1 MFIANPGHRDLYI
14 SGKAIILRAMK
25 PIIGITAALTR
36 NEGDQYSRLN
46 DTYTRSI
53 RAAGGVPLILPY
65 DTAPDDAG
73 QYLAVLDGILFSGGG
88 DLDPK
93 YFGEDP
99 HPALKRIS
107 AVYDTSELALFK
119 AAARKKLPVFGI
131 CRGCQL
137 INVALGGSL
146 YQDIPA
152 QLPSAMGHS
161 PNGTAMSEAYHRVEI
176 VDGPSIMAR
185 SFGEAG
191 VYTNSFHHQAVK
203 DLAPGLRISARTADG
218 IIEAFEG
225 TDPSWFLHAVQF
237 HPEAMC
243 SPDLPDSQG
252 FRELFTCFVEAAS
265 VYATSKVT
273 A

>member
-1 MFIANPGHRDLYI
+1 MFIIKPDHKGLYI
-14 SGKAIILRAMK
+14 SGEAIILGAMK

-46 DTYTRSI
+46 DSYTRSI

-65 DTAPDDAG
+65 DTVPDDAPH
-73 QYLAVLDGILFSGGG
+73 YLAVLDGILFSGGG

-107 AVYDTSELALFK
+107 AAYDTSELALFK
-119 AAARKKLPVFGI
+119 AAAGKKLPVFGI

-137 INVALGGSL
+137 INVAMGGSL
-146 YQDIPA
+146 IQDIPA
-152 QLPSAMGHS
+152 QMPG
-161 PNGTAMSEAYHRVEI
+161 AMSHSAAGIPMSEPYHLVEI
-176 VDGPSIMAR
+176 LDQDSIMAR
-185 SFGEAG
+185 CFGTAQ

-203 DLAPGLRISARTADG
+203 NLAPGLRFSARSRDG
-218 IIEAFEG
+218 IVEAFEG

-237 HPEAMC
+237 HPEAM
-243 SPDLPDSQG
+243 STPDLQG
-252 FRELFTCFVEAAS
+252 SHGFLNLFACFVEAA
-265 VYATSKVT
+265 T
-273 A
+273 AWRTAART